1 MSYPRAKCPVC
12 ERPVALLPT
21 RRAGHGSVHDHKR
34 SARALVLCGGSMQHV
49 AYTEALAWQETL
61 PEDADRAVAPA
72 TEALALF

>member
-21 RRAGHGSVHDHKR
+21 RRAGHGSVHDHKQN
-34 SARALVLCGGSMQHV
+34 ARALVLCGGSMQHV
-49 AYTEALAWQETL
+49 AYADALAFQDQL
-61 PEDADRAVAPA
+61 PEVEPAAVQT